1 MAEEQLDLSGLDEIV
16 GPTDEQLRNIAELA
30 QRQIAAEKSVD
41 SASASLDE
49 AKRNLRRINENL
61 LPEAMTEVNLESFRL
76 RNGIEIDVKETI
88 RASISEA
95 NRLAAHEWLQ
105 EHGHSAIIKKA
116 IIVAFGPGDEKHMG
130 LVVDFLDKIDLEFD
144 SKSAINHNT
153 LQAWVREQL
162 REGNTVP
169 DEISYYEQRISKVK
183 VK

>member
-1 MAEEQLDLSGLDEIV
+1 MSQEKLDLSELDEIV

-30 QRQIAAEKSVD
+30 QRQIAAENSVS

-61 LPEAMTEVNLESFRL
+61 LPEAMTEVNLEQFRL
-76 RNGIEIDVKETI
+76 RNGVEIDVKETI
-88 RASISEA
+88 RASISAA
-95 NRLAAHEWLQ
+95 NVQAAHGWLK
-105 EHGHSAIIKKA
+105 EHGHEAIIKKA
-116 IIVAFGPGDEKHMG
+116 IVVAFGPGQEKQTRA
-130 LVVDFLDKIDLEFD
+130 VVDFLTAMDLEFD

-169 DEISYYEQRISKVK
+169 DEISYYEQRISKVR